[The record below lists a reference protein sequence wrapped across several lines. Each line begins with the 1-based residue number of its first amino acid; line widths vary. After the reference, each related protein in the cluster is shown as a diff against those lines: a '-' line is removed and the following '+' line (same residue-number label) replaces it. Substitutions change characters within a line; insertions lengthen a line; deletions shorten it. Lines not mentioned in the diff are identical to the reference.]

1 MSRILVDQV
10 RSNSASGDAITLD
23 GNGKCAINATTIN
36 SLTFPTSDGSA
47 NQLLKTNGSGALSF
61 VDSAVGGKIL
71 QVKSANF
78 TSQFA
83 HNSSSGTGFVST
95 NITIDI
101 TPTSA
106 SSKILVT
113 SDFNIWKSGTAAQV
127 NMTLYRDSTNLGG
140 SFYGF
145 GEFVVNAA
153 YAVQWNMA
161 YNDSPNTTSQ
171 ITYNVRARVNSGHH
185 FNMGVNN
192 VPTNIT
198 AWEYST

>member
-1 MSRILVDQV
+1 MSRILVDQI

-23 GNGKCAINATTIN
+23 GNGKCAISATTIN
-36 SLTFPTSDGSA
+36 SLTFPTADGSA
-47 NQLLKTNGSGALSF
+47 NQVLKTNGSGALSF
-61 VDSAVGGKIL
+61 GADVGGKIL

-95 NITIDI
+95 NITLDI

-106 SSKILVT
+106 SSKIYVRA
-113 SDFNIWKSGTAAQV
+113 DFNIWKSGSSAQV

-140 SFYGF
+140 SYYGF
-145 GEFVVNAA
+145 GEFVLNAA
-153 YAVQWNMA
+153 YATQWNMA

-171 ITYNVRARVNSGHH
+171 ITYNVRARVQSGHH
-185 FNMGVNN
+185 FNMGVND

>member
-1 MSRILVDQV
+1 MSRILVDQI

-36 SLTFPTSDGSA
+36 SLTFPTADGSA
-47 NQLLKTNGSGALSF
+47 NQVLKTNGSGALSF
-61 VDSAVGGKIL
+61 GADVGGKIL

-95 NITIDI
+95 NITLDI

-106 SSKILVT
+106 SSKIYVRA
-113 SDFNIWKSGTAAQV
+113 DFNIWKSGSSAQV

-140 SFYGF
+140 SYYGF
-145 GEFVVNAA
+145 GEFVLNAA
-153 YAVQWNMA
+153 YATQWNMA

-171 ITYNVRARVNSGHH
+171 ITYNVRARVQSGHH
-185 FNMGVNN
+185 FNMGVND

>member
-23 GNGKCAINATTIN
+23 GSGKCAINATTIN
-36 SLTFPTSDGSA
+36 NLTFPTADGSA
-47 NQLLKTNGSGALSF
+47 NQVLKTDGSGSLSF
-61 VDSAVGGKIL
+61 GADVGGKIL

-106 SSKILVT
+106 SSKILVIAG
-113 SDFNIWKSGTAAQV
+113 FNIWKSGDSAQC
-127 NMTLYRDSTNLGG
+127 NITLYRDSTNLGG

-145 GEFVVNAA
+145 GEFGINAS
-153 YAVQWNMA
+153 YALQWNLK

-171 ITYNVRARVNSGHH
+171 VTYNVRARIQSGHH
-185 FNMGVNN
+185 FNMGVND

-198 AWEYST
+198 AMEYST

>member
-10 RSNSASGDAITLD
+10 RSNTASGDAITLD

-36 SLTFPTSDGSA
+36 SLTFPTADGSA
-47 NQLLKTNGSGALSF
+47 NQVLKTNGSGALSF
-61 VDSAVGGKIL
+61 GADVGGKIL

-95 NITIDI
+95 NITLDI

-106 SSKILVT
+106 SSKIYVRA
-113 SDFNIWKSGTAAQV
+113 DFNIWKSGSSAQV

-140 SFYGF
+140 SYYGF
-145 GEFVVNAA
+145 GEFVLNAA
-153 YAVQWNMA
+153 YATQWNMA

-171 ITYNVRARVNSGHH
+171 ITYNVRARVQSGHH
-185 FNMGVNN
+185 FNMGVND

>member
-1 MSRILVDQV
+1 MSRILVDQI

-23 GNGKCAINATTIN
+23 GNGKCAVNATTIN
-36 SLTFPTSDGSA
+36 SLTFPTADGSA
-47 NQLLKTNGSGALSF
+47 NQVLKTNGSGALSF
-61 VDSAVGGKIL
+61 GADVGGKIL

-95 NITIDI
+95 NITLDI

-106 SSKILVT
+106 SSKIYVRA
-113 SDFNIWKSGTAAQV
+113 DFNIWKSGSSAQV

-140 SFYGF
+140 SYYGF
-145 GEFVVNAA
+145 GEFVLNAA
-153 YAVQWNMA
+153 YATQWNMA

-171 ITYNVRARVNSGHH
+171 ITYNVRARVQSGHH
-185 FNMGVNN
+185 FNMGVND

>member
-23 GNGKCAINATTIN
+23 GSGKCAINATTIN
-36 SLTFPTSDGSA
+36 NLTFPTADGSA
-47 NQLLKTNGSGALSF
+47 NQVLKTDGSGSLSF
-61 VDSAVGGKIL
+61 GADVGGKIL

-106 SSKILVT
+106 SSKILVIAG
-113 SDFNIWKSGTAAQV
+113 FNIWKSGSSAQC
-127 NMTLYRDSTNLGG
+127 NITLYRDSTNLGN

-145 GEFVVNAA
+145 GEYAINAA
-153 YAVQWNMA
+153 YALQWNLK

-171 ITYNVRARVNSGHH
+171 VTYNVRARIQSGHH
-185 FNMGVNN
+185 FNMGVND

-198 AWEYST
+198 AMEYST